1 MSYQNNTFRQD
12 PIYYQ
17 NGMAKFG
24 VANMSDLISDLQR
37 ELDEEHRHQNDLERR
52 ARSINEIGCQEIILY
67 LNLVPSR
74 EI

>member
-1 MSYQNNTFRQD
+1 MQEKKCPKFFSSFRKDSGHRMSYQNNTFRQD

-37 ELDEEHRHQNDLERR
+37 ELMKNID
-52 ARSINEIGCQEIILY
+52 IKMI
-67 LNLVPSR
+67 
-74 EI
+74 